1 MESDFPNKISENIS
15 IFQEKCLIVNII
27 QYKFFTINSILVI
40 QINSDQFLINKQ
52 ESAGLKHL
60 NDFKVF
66 VVDSNEIGDT
76 YNNIEEQI

>member
-1 MESDFPNKISENIS
+1 M
-15 IFQEKCLIVNII
+15 
-27 QYKFFTINSILVI
+27 VI

-76 YNNIEEQI
+76 YNNIEEQIWWYDCWYAYQ